1 MAVKAVRG
9 EIDER
14 SQTFRY
20 FYKVLSDIIH
30 QHKQHP
36 IGFSHIA
43 KNLSESRNRPT
54 PTWVLRLVREL
65 KRSDQ
70 ETKQMVMRYID
81 GIQLVMR
88 QDSMVAIFDRLPFW
102 IRKHGGLFRSLAD
115 QPFLPRRQRSFA
127 RFNLALANVV
137 GYQPSDLCAA
147 PA

>member
-1 MAVKAVRG
+1 MAVKVVRG

-14 SQTFRY
+14 SQTFHY
-20 FYKVLSDIIH
+20 FYRVLSDIIH

-36 IGFSHIA
+36 IGFAHIA

-65 KRSDQ
+65 KRSDN

-81 GIQLVMR
+81 GIELVMR
-88 QDSMVAIFDRLPFW
+88 QDSLVAIFDCLPFW

-127 RFNLALANVV
+127 RFNLTLANVV
-137 GYQPSDLCAA
+137 GYQPHGLCAVA
-147 PA
+147 A